1 MNLNLPKL
9 IGHRGVRDIAP
20 ENTIF
25 SIEKAIN
32 YNLKWIEVDV
42 KISKDKIPILLHDNT
57 LERTTSGK
65 GSPINFSYNEISK
78 FDAGKWFDR
87 NLKNIYVPTLDEVLK
102 LCSKKEIGINI
113 ELKPNKGFEKDNVKA
128 IVKLF
133 KQYKKNLKF
142 YFSSFDWESII
153 LIKKLFPKSNVGL
166 LIDKFDI
173 DIEKIIKKCKKY
185 KIFSCGLN
193 IKIINKKVV
202 LLLKNNNIHI
212 SVYSSKSI
220 TYKIS
225 NKLFAIGIDSI
236 FIDNPKAYKNLLN
249 I

>member
-9 IGHRGVRDIAP
+9 IGHRGVKDIAP

-25 SIEKAIN
+25 AIEKAIY

-42 KISKDKIPILLHDNT
+42 KISKDKIPILLHDDN

-65 GSPINFSYNEISK
+65 GSPINFNYNEISK
-78 FDAGKWFDR
+78 FEAGKWFDR
-87 NLKNIYVPTLDEVLK
+87 NLKNIYVPTLEEVLK
-102 LCSKKEIGINI
+102 LCSKKKIGINI

-128 IVKLF
+128 IIKLF

-142 YFSSFDWESII
+142 YFSSFDWASII
-153 LIKKLFPKSNVGL
+153 LIKKLFPKSNVGI
-166 LIDKFDI
+166 LIDKLDI

-193 IKIINKKVV
+193 IKIINKKII
-202 LLLKNNNIHI
+202 LLLKNNDIHI
-212 SVYSSKSI
+212 SVYSSKNI
-220 TYKIS
+220 TYKIAT
-225 NKLFAIGIDSI
+225 KLFAIGIDSI
-236 FIDNPKAYKNLLN
+236 FIDNPKGYKNLLN